1 MFYHEC
7 MVHRFSLQLTIL
19 CQIVLGQSVLEKT
32 LLEKMDRRAD
42 HYGQISRQIWE
53 APELGYKEF
62 KSSALL
68 KDELRRNGFKIEEN
82 TAGIPTAFVASWGSG
97 KPVIGIIAEYDALP
111 GLSQADQ
118 AQKEPAVA
126 GAPGHGCGHNL
137 FGAGSAFAAV
147 TLKEYLEQ
155 YKKAGSIRFIG
166 APAEEGG
173 GGKIYMARAGA
184 FNGVDAVLA
193 WHPGDSNSASLKTSQ
208 ANISAR
214 FRFRGKAA
222 HASMAPEMGRSA
234 LDGLLLF
241 SHAVE
246 LMREHVP
253 EAARIHYVI
262 SKGGEAPN
270 IVPDLAESYLYLR
283 YPDMLV
289 LDGIWK
295 RLLKAAEGS
304 AMATET
310 TFELELVNSVYNMLP
325 NSALAA
331 AADRNLRKIGGVFY
345 TPEETR
351 FAEAIRKS
359 LPGTLPPI
367 TQAREIEKMAEGRG
381 GGSTDVAD
389 VSWIVP
395 TTEVGVSTMPPG
407 VPLHSW
413 QSTACSGTSI
423 GRKGMVMAAKTLVLT
438 AIDLFEDPALL
449 VEARKDFDKRRAGH
463 TYKSRVPADAKPPL
477 KYRD

>member
-1 MFYHEC
+1 MKF
-7 MVHRFSLQLTIL
+7 MLHRFSLLLTIL
-19 CQIVLGQSVLEKT
+19 GQIVLSQSI
-32 LLEKMDRRAD
+32 LEKMDRQAD
-42 HYGQISRQIWE
+42 HYGRLSRQIWE

-82 TAGIPTAFVASWGSG
+82 IAGIPTAFVASWGAG
-97 KPVIGIIAEYDALP
+97 KPVIGIIGEYDALP

-118 AQKEPAVA
+118 AQKEPIVI

-137 FGAGSAFAAV
+137 FGVGSVFAAV

-155 YKKAGSIRFIG
+155 NKKPGTIRFFG
-166 APAEEGG
+166 SPAEEGG
-173 GGKIYMARAGA
+173 GGKIYMARAGV

-193 WHPGDSNSASLKTSQ
+193 WHPSDTTSASLKTSQ
-208 ANISAR
+208 ANITAR

-222 HASMAPEMGRSA
+222 HAAMAPEMGRSA

-253 EAARIHYVI
+253 EATRIHYVI

-295 RLLKAAEGS
+295 RLVKAAEGS

-331 AADRNLRKIGGVFY
+331 AADRNLRKIGGITY
-345 TPEETR
+345 TAEETS
-351 FAEAIRKS
+351 FAEGIRKT
-359 LPGTLPPI
+359 LEGTLPPI
-367 TQAREIEKMAEGRG
+367 TQASEIEKMAEGRG
-381 GGSTDVAD
+381 GASTDVAD

-395 TTEVGVSTMPPG
+395 TTEVGVATMPPG

-423 GRKGMVMAAKTLVLT
+423 GRKGMVLAAKTLVLT

-449 VEARKDFDKRRAGH
+449 PAARKDFDKRRAGH
-463 TYKSRVPADAKPPL
+463 TYQSRVPADAKPPL
-477 KYRD
+477 NYRDK